1 MSEQSAAAAAA
12 LGIPEAIVQRSAAAR
27 AEETGMTV
35 DEVLAAWAGGG
46 DIPPPSSP
54 APAEAEAA
62 EAEAEEPAA
71 PADDSAEPAVTP
83 SPTPTPVIET
93 PAAAPVTAAPSLPGK
108 PPVLVGEADNPIAIL
123 VGAVG
128 LFVALFLVGVVGPA
142 LPTENPG
149 ARTSEL
155 PYSETA
161 LHGQEIYQSVGC
173 ASCHTQMV
181 RPVVADVGLGAVSLS
196 DTNQVL
202 GSRRFGPDLSNV
214 GARITASQIEAII
227 TGLDDHPAL
236 SLSSEDLDALVAYLV
251 ESATLEE
258 TAPSEPTEEEPAEEA
273 EHRRRDACHRG
284 RGGRVVSDLSAAA
297 EALGVPES
305 IVQRSAAARAAET
318 GMTVDE
324 ILAAWAGGGSVAG
337 SPPAPADEEA
347 PAEEPTAEP
356 EAAAEPEEEAAPEA
370 VPAEPVTSAP
380 VPGALW
386 PGDTLSGPGRG
397 DRRRGGRAS
406 RGDHGPHRRDQGED
420 ESRHPPLVGR
430 GHVDHS
436 RLRPLRSGRLRHR

>member
-1 MSEQSAAAAAA
+1 MSELSAAAAAA

-35 DEVLAAWAGGG
+35 DDVLAAWAGGG
-46 DIPPPSSP
+46 DIPPPASP
-54 APAEAEAA
+54 APAEPEAA
-62 EAEAEEPAA
+62 EAPAA
-71 PADDSAEPAVTP
+71 EADEPAEPAVTP
-83 SPTPTPVIET
+83 STTPTPVIET
-93 PAAAPVTAAPSLPGK
+93 PAAAPVTAARSLSGK
-108 PPVLVGEADNPIAIL
+108 PPILVGEVDNPIAIL

-149 ARTSEL
+149 ARTSDL
-155 PYSETA
+155 PYTETA

-227 TGLDDHPAL
+227 AGLDNHPAL

-258 TAPSEPTEEEPAEEA
+258 TAPSEPTEEEPAEESP
-273 EHRRRDACHRG
+273 ERR
-284 RGGRVVSDLSAAA
+284 L
-297 EALGVPES
+297 
-305 IVQRSAAARAAET
+305 
-318 GMTVDE
+318 
-324 ILAAWAGGGSVAG
+324 
-337 SPPAPADEEA
+337 PPRE
-347 PAEEPTAEP
+347 
-356 EAAAEPEEEAAPEA
+356 
-370 VPAEPVTSAP
+370 
-380 VPGALW
+380 
-386 PGDTLSGPGRG
+386 
-397 DRRRGGRAS
+397 RR
-406 RGDHGPHRRDQGED
+406 PRRE
-420 ESRHPPLVGR
+420 
-430 GHVDHS
+430 
-436 RLRPLRSGRLRHR
+436 

>member
-1 MSEQSAAAAAA
+1 MAQTRIATRMPMSELSAAAADA

-35 DEVLAAWAGGG
+35 DEVLTAWAGGG
-46 DIPPPSSP
+46 DIPPPAAP
-54 APAEAEAA
+54 APAEPKA
-62 EAEAEEPAA
+62 AEEPAA
-71 PADDSAEPAVTP
+71 PADEPAEPAASP
-83 SPTPTPVIET
+83 SPTPTPVSET

-123 VGAVG
+123 VGAVS

-149 ARTSEL
+149 ARTSDL

-258 TAPSEPTEEEPAEEA
+258 TAPGEPTDEEPTEEEPTEE
-273 EHRRRDACHRG
+273 
-284 RGGRVVSDLSAAA
+284 
-297 EALGVPES
+297 
-305 IVQRSAAARAAET
+305 T
-318 GMTVDE
+318 
-324 ILAAWAGGGSVAG
+324 
-337 SPPAPADEEA
+337 PATEG
-347 PAEEPTAEP
+347 
-356 EAAAEPEEEAAPEA
+356 EAAP
-370 VPAEPVTSAP
+370 S
-380 VPGALW
+380 
-386 PGDTLSGPGRG
+386 
-397 DRRRGGRAS
+397 
-406 RGDHGPHRRDQGED
+406 
-420 ESRHPPLVGR
+420 
-430 GHVDHS
+430 
-436 RLRPLRSGRLRHR
+436 

>member
-35 DEVLAAWAGGG
+35 DEVLAVWAGGG

-62 EAEAEEPAA
+62 EAEAPEEPAA
-71 PADDSAEPAVTP
+71 PADDSAESAVTP
-83 SPTPTPVIET
+83 TATPTAVIET
-93 PAAAPVTAAPSLPGK
+93 PAAAPVAASPSVPGK

-128 LFVALFLVGVVGPA
+128 LFFALFLVGVVGPA

-149 ARTSEL
+149 ARTSDL

-214 GARITASQIEAII
+214 GARISASQIEAII
-227 TGLDDHPAL
+227 TGLGDHPAL

-258 TAPSEPTEEEPAEEA
+258 AAPGEPT
-273 EHRRRDACHRG
+273 
-284 RGGRVVSDLSAAA
+284 
-297 EALGVPES
+297 
-305 IVQRSAAARAAET
+305 
-318 GMTVDE
+318 
-324 ILAAWAGGGSVAG
+324 
-337 SPPAPADEEA
+337 EEA
-347 PAEEPTAEP
+347 PAEEAPAEEG
-356 EAAAEPEEEAAPEA
+356 EAAG
-370 VPAEPVTSAP
+370 S
-380 VPGALW
+380 
-386 PGDTLSGPGRG
+386 
-397 DRRRGGRAS
+397 
-406 RGDHGPHRRDQGED
+406 
-420 ESRHPPLVGR
+420 
-430 GHVDHS
+430 
-436 RLRPLRSGRLRHR
+436 

>member
-46 DIPPPSSP
+46 DIPSPSSP
-54 APAEAEAA
+54 APAETEPAET
-62 EAEAEEPAA
+62 EAAEEPAA
-71 PADDSAEPAVTP
+71 PADDSTEPAITP
-83 SPTPTPVIET
+83 SPTPTAVIET
-93 PAAAPVTAAPSLPGK
+93 PAAAPVTTSPAVPGK

-128 LFVALFLVGVVGPA
+128 LFFALFLVGVVGPA

-173 ASCHTQMV
+173 VSCHTQMV

-196 DTNQVL
+196 DSNQVL

-214 GARITASQIEAII
+214 GARISASQIEAII

-258 TAPSEPTEEEPAEEA
+258 AAPGEPTE
-273 EHRRRDACHRG
+273 D
-284 RGGRVVSDLSAAA
+284 
-297 EALGVPES
+297 
-305 IVQRSAAARAAET
+305 
-318 GMTVDE
+318 
-324 ILAAWAGGGSVAG
+324 
-337 SPPAPADEEA
+337 APAEEA
-347 PAEEPTAEP
+347 PAEEAPAADG
-356 EAAAEPEEEAAPEA
+356 EAAG
-370 VPAEPVTSAP
+370 S
-380 VPGALW
+380 
-386 PGDTLSGPGRG
+386 
-397 DRRRGGRAS
+397 
-406 RGDHGPHRRDQGED
+406 
-420 ESRHPPLVGR
+420 
-430 GHVDHS
+430 
-436 RLRPLRSGRLRHR
+436 